1 MTPTVS
7 SFGEAAAAAA
17 GLLGR
22 PEVERHWAEPSVLAQ
37 FPVSGLAGHLLR
49 ALTTI
54 ETYLG
59 SVPAG
64 EPVISAAEYF
74 ARVASADINSPAN
87 QAIRARGEE
96 MAADGAAAVAESARS
111 AYQRLTARLPGE
123 DPGQPVQVAG
133 GLVLTL
139 DQYLRTRMVELVVH
153 GDDLASSV
161 GLEFGPLSA
170 ALGGVV
176 IGTLVEVA
184 RVRHGDLAVLR
195 ALTRRERDQ
204 VHALRVF

>member
-1 MTPTVS
+1 VVS
-7 SFGEAAAAAA
+7 CFGEAAAAAA
-17 GLLGR
+17 GLLAR
-22 PEVERHWAEPSVLAQ
+22 PEVEQHWGEPSVLTQ

-49 ALTTI
+49 AMTTI

-59 SVPAG
+59 AAPAG

-74 ARVASADINSPAN
+74 VRVASADIESPAN

-96 MAADGAAAVAESARS
+96 MAAGGPAAVAEAARA
-111 AYQRLTARLPGE
+111 AYKRLTARLPDE
-123 DPGQPVQVAG
+123 DPGQHIQVAG

-139 DQYLRTRMVELVVH
+139 SEYLRTRMVELVIH
-153 GDDLASSV
+153 GDDLAASV
-161 GLEFGPLSA
+161 GLAFGPLSTD
-170 ALGGVV
+170 LGGIV
-176 IGTLVEVA
+176 IGTLVDVA